1 MASRAAVPVLG
12 ERIRPDA
19 EVQRTRV
26 TSFMAGIE
34 KENLGIEQE
43 NQEVLKLY
51 IPQRSSTNVFHSC

>member
-34 KENLGIEQE
+34 KEKFRN
-43 NQEVLKLY
+43 
-51 IPQRSSTNVFHSC
+51 